1 MAHACNPS
9 YLGGRNQEDQGKKPM
24 QENGSPDPVLKI
36 LNIKTGL

>member
-1 MAHACNPS
+1 MTEKNGFDC
-9 YLGGRNQEDQGKKPM
+9 GGRNQEDQGKKPM